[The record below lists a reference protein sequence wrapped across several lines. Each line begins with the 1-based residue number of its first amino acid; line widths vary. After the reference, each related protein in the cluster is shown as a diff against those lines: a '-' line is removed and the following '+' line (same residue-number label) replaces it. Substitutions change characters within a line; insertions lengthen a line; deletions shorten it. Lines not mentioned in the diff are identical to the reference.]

1 VRLLDSGDT
10 IYSGESSEDVWQ
22 MVVDRCGET
31 MKKLPVFDDVIEA
44 AGRIQ
49 PYVQRTPVLT
59 SRTLNRMTDAALFLK
74 AENFQRVGAFK
85 ARGACNAVFALS
97 EDEARRGVATHSSGN
112 HAQAIAYA
120 ARLRC
125 IPAVVVMPED
135 APPVKVA
142 AVKDYGA
149 KIVWAGSN
157 PLDRE
162 QTVKTVLE
170 QTGVVF
176 IHPSNNFHVIA
187 GQGTAALE
195 LLEEVPDLDIVMTPV
210 GGGGLLAGTA
220 LSIKALSPRT
230 RVIGTEPETVDDA
243 ARSLRDGRIYPPTNA
258 YTVADGLRT
267 FLGDISFPI
276 ISEHVSDIVTVR
288 EGAIVAAMRLIWE
301 RMKIIIEP
309 SAAVPVA
316 ALFEHPELFC
326 GRRIGIILSGG
337 NVDLDHLPWQRGGL

>member
-1 VRLLDSGDT
+1 MRV
-10 IYSGESSEDVWQ
+10 
-22 MVVDRCGET
+22 
-31 MKKLPVFDDVIEA
+31 LPVFDDVIEA
-44 AGRIQ
+44 AGRIH
-49 PYVQRTPVLT
+49 PYVHRTPVLT
-59 SRTLNRMTDAALFLK
+59 SRTLDNMANAALFLK

-97 EDEARRGVATHSSGN
+97 DDDARRGVATHSSGN
-112 HAQAIAYA
+112 HAQAIAFA
-120 ARLRC
+120 AGLRG
-125 IPAVVVMPED
+125 IPAIVVMPED

-149 KIVWAGSN
+149 EIVWAGSN

-162 QTVKTVLE
+162 QALETVLE
-170 QTGVVF
+170 QTGAVF

-195 LLEEVPDLDIVMTPV
+195 LLRDVSDLDIVMTPV

-220 LSIKALSPRT
+220 LSVKGLSPHT
-230 RVIGTEPETVDDA
+230 RVIGAEPEAVDDA

-267 FLGDISFPI
+267 FLGDVSFPI
-276 ISEHVSDIVTVR
+276 IREHVSEIITVSE
-288 EGAIVAAMRLIWE
+288 EGIVAAIRLIWE

-316 ALFEHPELFC
+316 ALFEHAELFR
-326 GRRIGIILSGG
+326 GQRIGIILSGG
-337 NVDLDHLPWQRGGL
+337 NADLDHLPW

>member
-1 VRLLDSGDT
+1 MRIPPG
-10 IYSGESSEDVWQ
+10 
-22 MVVDRCGET
+22 
-31 MKKLPVFDDVIEA
+31 FDDVIEA
-44 AGRIQ
+44 ASRIQ
-49 PYVQRTPVLT
+49 PYVHRTPVLT
-59 SRTLNRMTDAALFLK
+59 SRTLNTMIGAELFLK

-97 EDEARRGVATHSSGN
+97 EDAARRGVATHSSGN

-120 ARLRC
+120 AGLRG
-125 IPAVVVMPED
+125 IPAIVVMPED

-149 KIVWAGSN
+149 EIVWAGAT

-162 QTVKTVLE
+162 HTLETVLE
-170 QTGVVF
+170 QTGAVF
-176 IHPSNNFHVIA
+176 IHPSNDIYVIA

-195 LLEEVPDLDIVMTPV
+195 LLQEIPDLDIVMTPV

-220 LSIKALSPRT
+220 LSVKALSPHT
-230 RVIGTEPETVDDA
+230 RVIGAEPQAVDDA
-243 ARSLRDGRIYPPTNA
+243 ARSLRDGCIYPPTNA
-258 YTVADGLRT
+258 PTIADGLRT
-267 FLGDISFPI
+267 FLGDVNFPI
-276 ISEHVSDIVTVR
+276 IREHVSEIVTVS
-288 EGAIVAAMRLIWE
+288 EAAIIAAIRLIWE

-316 ALFEHPELFC
+316 ALCEHSSLFR

-337 NVDLDHLPWQRGGL
+337 NVDLEHLPW